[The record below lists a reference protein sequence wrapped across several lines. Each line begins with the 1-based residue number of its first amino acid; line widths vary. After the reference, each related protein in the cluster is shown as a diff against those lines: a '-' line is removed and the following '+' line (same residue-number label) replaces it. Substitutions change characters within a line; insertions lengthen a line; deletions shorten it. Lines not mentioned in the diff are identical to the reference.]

1 MRLKKR
7 LGQHLLSDKNI
18 LKKEAEIAGVRG
30 RVVLEIGA
38 GDGRLTEQLLEAGA
52 AKVYAVEKDR
62 QFAEILREKFRS
74 DRRAVII
81 ETDFLGMQVPNDVT
95 VVIGNIP
102 YYISSDI
109 IFRLKDEK
117 IERAVLMVQKEFAE
131 KMVAKPGSSNYGRL
145 SVTSQIFFDVEIVL
159 RVPAHLFVPKPKV
172 DSALIVLKPTGVK
185 LMEYEENL
193 IRKLFQHKN
202 KKIRNILQNADLK
215 WAKRRPRELSPR
227 EVLQLIKTY
236 SENSS
241 AS

>member
-52 AKVYAVEKDR
+52 TKIYAVEKDR
-62 QFAEILREKFRS
+62 QFAEMLREKFRG

-81 ETDFLGMQVPNDVT
+81 ETDFVGMQVPNDVT

-159 RVPAHLFVPKPKV
+159 RVPAHLFIPKPKV
-172 DSALIVLKPTGVK
+172 DSALIVLKPRGVK
-185 LMEYEENL
+185 LMKQEEDL